1 MWGATSCPAPS
12 RWQPANFNPRS
23 PCGERPGRPA
33 RLRRSQRFQSTLPV
47 WGATGGL
54 PTAARRREFQ
64 STLPVWGATN
74 VQVSVLGPGLISIHA
89 PRVGSDGILT
99 GVDDGKGGFQST
111 LPVWGA
117 TGSRGKGDDLP
128 KDFNPRSPCG
138 ERQLFC
144 REYRG
149 DLRFQSTLPVWGATG
164 GLPTAARRREF
175 QSTLPVWGATNVQV
189 SVLGPGL
196 ISIHAPR
203 VGSDGILTGVDD
215 GKGGFQSTLPV
226 WGATG
231 SRGKGDDLPK
241 DFNPRSPCGE
251 RQLFCREYR
260 GDLRFQSTLPVWGAT
275 LVLELQERRGE
286 ISIHAPRVG
295 SDSTI
300 SHMPQRKLISI
311 HAPRVG
317 SDRARF

>member
-33 RLRRSQRFQSTLPV
+33 RLRRSQR
-47 WGATGGL
+47 
-54 PTAARRREFQ
+54 
-64 STLPVWGATN
+64 
-74 VQVSVLGPGLISIHA
+74 
-89 PRVGSDGILT
+89 
-99 GVDDGKGGFQST
+99 FQST

-226 WGATG
+226 WGAT
-231 SRGKGDDLPK
+231 
-241 DFNPRSPCGE
+241 
-251 RQLFCREYR
+251 
-260 GDLRFQSTLPVWGAT
+260 

-295 SDSTI
+295 SDLVSPAKM
-300 SHMPQRKLISI
+300 SRSSDFN
-311 HAPRVG
+311 PRSPCG
-317 SDRARF
+317 ERRPRRPWGPWK